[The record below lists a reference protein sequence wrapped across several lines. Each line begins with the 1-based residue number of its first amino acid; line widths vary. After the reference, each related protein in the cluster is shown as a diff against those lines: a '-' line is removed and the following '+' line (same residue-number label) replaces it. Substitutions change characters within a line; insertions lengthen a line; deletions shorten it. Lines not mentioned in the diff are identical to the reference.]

1 MQHALHS
8 FTNSVLNQIIK
19 IAPVES
25 PTNADNLSQ
34 EEHRR
39 EGEKPFCSQ
48 SAESIPK
55 TTQSKR
61 VKTSVAERFIQKENY
76 VYEKNKLSMLQIL
89 RFLINI
95 LKTPSPGKCRDLLGH
110 SGDCREQRRN
120 ALKHILR
127 FTFHSIPF
135 RTHPK
140 NFNNV
145 VTRTNWKVIT
155 RQTAYISRVEAIAH
169 HRTRLHRE

>member
-1 MQHALHS
+1 MQTIYHKKNIEEKEKSPFAHS
-8 FTNSVLNQIIK
+8 LQNRFQKQHKAKESKQVLQNASSKKKIMFIK
-19 IAPVES
+19 
-25 PTNADNLSQ
+25 
-34 EEHRR
+34 
-39 EGEKPFCSQ
+39 
-48 SAESIPK
+48 
-55 TTQSKR
+55 
-61 VKTSVAERFIQKENY
+61 
-76 VYEKNKLSMLQIL
+76 KNKLSMLQIL

-95 LKTPSPGKCRDLLGH
+95 LKTPSPGKRRDLLGH
-110 SGDCREQRRN
+110 SGDCMEQRRN

-169 HRTRLHRE
+169 HRTRPHRE

>member
-1 MQHALHS
+1 MLTVCRIDSKNNTKQKSQNKCCRMLHPKRKLC
-8 FTNSVLNQIIK
+8 FK
-19 IAPVES
+19 I
-25 PTNADNLSQ
+25 
-34 EEHRR
+34 
-39 EGEKPFCSQ
+39 
-48 SAESIPK
+48 
-55 TTQSKR
+55 
-61 VKTSVAERFIQKENY
+61 
-76 VYEKNKLSMLQIL
+76 NKLSMLQIL

-135 RTHPK
+135 HTHPK